1 MRKFTLLI
9 ASLFITIGAMA
20 QTPVLELTSEQIGTS
35 YPYEIPEADAQNVYA
50 LTDLTV
56 AVKVNTA
63 AMSGRQALFCT
74 ADPTQAANSVAM
86 GTNSF
91 YVAYGTSGDA
101 IGYLASWKEGDRF
114 TKSTV
119 PANTDGVVLVY
130 VINPSANTC
139 KLYVNGTML
148 TSWVNA
154 HTDGF
159 MSGYEI
165 ATPGMVKADHNNAK
179 IYIGGGVNSSGSS
192 EVFNGT
198 IVGVKVFDGVLTDEQ
213 IAEVFGVEEAL
224 TYTLTDIA
232 GNEFTGTYE
241 GYAGES
247 LPTFTGAT
255 GYSLTNGV
263 WDGGTNYTAT
273 INFAYPVSNKKNGI
287 TNEVLLAQFGNK
299 YWHAVGT
306 NIKVQT
312 TTVAAVDA
320 NCLWAIYP
328 SFSEGVFTF
337 EIMNVATG
345 KYIHTDATAAAHNSE
360 GTIVLSEI
368 PTEFVI
374 NSDKDFK
381 IADKSLYI
389 SINSTNDTD
398 VYLGLY
404 GNAHDGTNVTSS
416 TLPQYDVE
424 ITDAKYATFYA
435 PVAVTVPDGVTA
447 HTVTINGDWATLSEP
462 LATIPAYTGVVLY
475 SETAQTYTFNVT
487 TTDVTV
493 ENNDLEGTVAATYVT
508 KDAYVLGVVD
518 GVVGFYTAET
528 DGQEAGTFLNNH
540 HKAYLPK
547 AAGMNLASYSFRFGE
562 GTTGVEKVEIRNEKS
577 EIYDLTG
584 RRVESISA
592 PGIYIVNGKKLLVK

>member
-20 QTPVLELTSEQIGTS
+20 QTATT
-35 YPYEIPEADAQNVYA
+35 YADGVYKIFWQN
-50 LTDLTV
+50 DQ
-56 AVKVNTA
+56 
-63 AMSGRQALFCT
+63 R
-74 ADPTQAANSVAM
+74 
-86 GTNSF
+86 
-91 YVAYGTSGDA
+91 
-101 IGYLASWKEGDRF
+101 GYLTYHADY
-114 TKSTV
+114 
-119 PANTDGVVLVY
+119 PNDPQLAGVVNH
-130 VINPSANTC
+130 NP
-139 KLYVNGTML
+139 NG
-148 TSWVNA
+148 
-154 HTDGF
+154 H
-159 MSGYEI
+159 YQ
-165 ATPGMVKADHNNAK
+165 
-179 IYIGGGVNSSGSS
+179 
-192 EVFNGT
+192 
-198 IVGVKVFDGVLTDEQ
+198 LTDEGIQ
-213 IAEVFGVEEAL
+213 LSWYLYTSAKTSKSYLFEATTGKFITIDMNTTSANGKRCALSEDVSEFAQLDLKATTNTDAYMLSYGSYNFCSGCGTSKGAGPVRFVTDGQTDGGIPFVFVAEGASITDEVKNAAIAKITEFESKVEETL

-241 GYAGES
+241 GYVGES

-263 WDGGTNYTAT
+263 WDGTNYTAT
-273 INFAYPVSNKKNGI
+273 INFAYPVSNKKDGI

-389 SINSTNDTD
+389 SINSTGDTD

-404 GNAHDGTNVTSS
+404 GNAHNGTNVTSS

-462 LATIPAYTGVVLY
+462 LVKIPAYTGVVLY
-475 SETAQTYTFNVT
+475 SETATTYTFAVT
-487 TTDVTV
+487 ESEPFSG
-493 ENNDLEGTVAATYVT
+493 ENALMGTVAATYVN
-508 KDAYVLGVVD
+508 DNAYVLGVKD
-518 GVVGFYTAET
+518 GAVGFYIATTE
-528 DGQEAGTFLNNH
+528 GQAAGTFLNNH

-547 AAGMNLASYSFRFGE
+547 PEGSSAASYSFRFGE
-562 GTTGVEKVEIRNEKS
+562 GTTGIDEITDNREQS
-577 EIYDLTG
+577 TVIYDLTG
-584 RRVESISA
+584 RRIEAITA
-592 PGIYIVNGKKLLVK
+592 PGIYIVNGVKKLVR

>member
-9 ASLFITIGAMA
+9 ASLFITIGAIA
-20 QTPVLELTSEQIGTS
+20 QTATT
-35 YPYEIPEADAQNVYA
+35 YADGVYKIFWQY
-50 LTDLTV
+50 D
-56 AVKVNTA
+56 
-63 AMSGRQALFCT
+63 RR
-74 ADPTQAANSVAM
+74 
-86 GTNSF
+86 
-91 YVAYGTSGDA
+91 
-101 IGYLASWKEGDRF
+101 GYLTYHADY
-114 TKSTV
+114 
-119 PANTDGVVLVY
+119 PNDPQLAGVVNH
-130 VINPSANTC
+130 NP
-139 KLYVNGTML
+139 NG
-148 TSWVNA
+148 
-154 HTDGF
+154 H
-159 MSGYEI
+159 YQ
-165 ATPGMVKADHNNAK
+165 
-179 IYIGGGVNSSGSS
+179 
-192 EVFNGT
+192 
-198 IVGVKVFDGVLTDEQ
+198 LTDEGIQ
-213 IAEVFGVEEAL
+213 LSWYLYTSATTSKSYLFEATTGKFITIDMNTTSGNGKRCALSEVVSEFAQFDLKATTNTTAYMLSYGSYNFCSGCGTNKGAGPVRFATDGQTDGGIPFVFVADGASITDEVKNAAIAKITEFESKVEKTL

-241 GYAGES
+241 GYVGES

-263 WDGGTNYTAT
+263 WDGTNYTAT
-273 INFAYPVSNKKNGI
+273 INFVYPVSNKKDGI

-328 SFSEGVFTF
+328 SLSEGVFTF

-345 KYIHTDATAAAHNSE
+345 KYIHTDAAAAAHNSE

-398 VYLGLY
+398 VYLGLW
-404 GNAHDGTNVTSS
+404 GNTHNGTNVTSS

-424 ITDAKYATFYA
+424 ITDVKYATLYA

-493 ENNDLEGTVAATYVT
+493 ENNDLEGTVAATYVN
-508 KDAYVLGVVD
+508 DNAYVLGVKD
-518 GVVGFYTAET
+518 GAVGFYIATTE
-528 DGQEAGTFLNNH
+528 GQAAGTFLNNH

-547 AAGMNLASYSFRFGE
+547 PEGSSAASYSFRFGE
-562 GTTGVEKVEIRNEKS
+562 GTTGIDEITENREQS
-577 EIYDLTG
+577 TVIYDLTG
-584 RRVESISA
+584 RRVEEITE
-592 PGIYIVNGKKLLVK
+592 PGIYIVGGKKVLVK

>member
-20 QTPVLELTSEQIGTS
+20 QITANTSAYTVKSVNRGFLYYDANNAGSVTSSSHTSITDATPTGLTNEQFAFLRTSNTAADQYYMYSIGASQFVTYTGNNGVKLELTDEPACTWVFVASGT
-35 YPYEIPEADAQNVYA
+35 YYGI
-50 LTDLTV
+50 
-56 AVKVNTA
+56 KV
-63 AMSGRQALFCT
+63 
-74 ADPTQAANSVAM
+74 P
-86 GTNSF
+86 
-91 YVAYGTSGDA
+91 
-101 IGYLASWKEGDRF
+101 
-114 TKSTV
+114 
-119 PANTDGVVLVY
+119 NTDQTY
-130 VINPSANTC
+130 INITNWQA
-139 KLYVNGTML
+139 VNGCKVTATGLDEGNKMTL
-148 TSWVNA
+148 TEA
-154 HTDGF
+154 
-159 MSGYEI
+159 
-165 ATPGMVKADHNNAK
+165 ATELDLSEAIAK
-179 IYIGGGVNSSGSS
+179 I
-192 EVFNGT
+192 EAF
-198 IVGVKVFDGVLTDEQ
+198 E
-213 IAEVFGVEEAL
+213 ARVEETL

-241 GYAGES
+241 GYVGES
-247 LPTFTGAT
+247 LPPAFTGAT

-263 WDGGTNYTAT
+263 WDGTNYTAT
-273 INFAYPVSNKKNGI
+273 INFAYPVSNKNDGI
-287 TNEVLLAQFGNK
+287 TNEVLLAQFENK

-328 SFSEGVFTF
+328 SLSEGVFTF

-398 VYLGLY
+398 VYLGLW
-404 GNAHDGTNVTSS
+404 GNAHNGTNVTSS

-424 ITDAKYATFYA
+424 ITEAGYATFYA

-447 HTVTINGDWATLSEP
+447 HTVTINGESAILSEP

-475 SETAQTYTFNVT
+475 SQTAQTYTFNVT

-508 KDAYVLGVVD
+508 DDAYVLGVVG

-528 DGQEAGTFLNNH
+528 SGQETGTFLNNH

-547 AAGMNLASYSFRFGE
+547 TTGMNAASYSFRFGE
-562 GTTGVEKVEIRNEKS
+562 GTTGIDQITDNREQSTAIF
-577 EIYDLTG
+577 DLTG
-584 RRVESISA
+584 RRVEAISA
-592 PGIYIVNGKKLLVK
+592 PGIYIINGKKVLVK